1 MKMSQTDYSKH
12 LEKMVNEITTLSA
25 KTASKI
31 KAEAETKSKEII
43 AQGEV
48 EASKLEAEISL
59 IAESDARQNVRRDVS
74 KKKLSIQMDYLN
86 LRESI
91 IESVLVN
98 VTKELQTLSKQKSY
112 EKLVEKMLEES
123 VLAIN
128 GGELRL
134 SVRSEDKGLF
144 TEEKLTKFASSASE
158 KTSIKLS
165 DKGLKTIG
173 GLVLSRKD
181 GLVTVDN
188 TFEKIIERRMDEIRQ
203 VIVSELLN

>member
-1 MKMSQTDYSKH
+1 MSQTDYSKH

>member
-1 MKMSQTDYSKH
+1 MSQQDYSKH
-12 LEKMVNEITTLSA
+12 LEKMVNEITTLST

-31 KAEAETKSKEII
+31 KAEAEKKSKEII
-43 AQGEV
+43 AQGEA
-48 EASKLEAEISL
+48 EASKLESEISL
-59 IAESDARQNVRRDVS
+59 MAESEARQNVRRDVS

-91 IESVLVN
+91 IESILVN
-98 VTKELQTLSKQKSY
+98 VTKELQKLSKQKSY
-112 EKLVEKMLEES
+112 EKLIEKMLEES

-128 GGELRL
+128 GGELYL

-144 TEEKLTKFASSASE
+144 TEDKLNKLASSISE
-158 KTSIKLS
+158 KTSITLS
-165 DKGLKTIG
+165 DQDLKTIG

-181 GLVTVDN
+181 GLITVNN